1 MYTELRT
8 YQVQHNEDLAG
19 SLHLLDDA
27 GGNGNNVRID
37 DGRSDAHDDDAEG
50 DDDDSGNDDRDAVW
64 GGTTMLMSTL
74 KP

>member
-1 MYTELRT
+1 MMLVVT
-8 YQVQHNEDLAG
+8 V
-19 SLHLLDDA
+19 S
-27 GGNGNNVRID
+27 ID